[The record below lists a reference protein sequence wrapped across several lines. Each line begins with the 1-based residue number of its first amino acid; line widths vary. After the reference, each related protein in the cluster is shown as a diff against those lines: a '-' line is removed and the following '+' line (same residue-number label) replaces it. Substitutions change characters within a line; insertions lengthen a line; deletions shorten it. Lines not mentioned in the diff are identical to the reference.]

1 MQKRTIYHNV
11 SRLLIIMLF
20 SLSMYSCENILNREP
35 DFFRKQTSSLGH
47 GGAMSVFFIDTD
59 SVISSKNIKTG
70 YYFKSLI
77 FLDEARLTDGIIFS
91 NNNCLFLRLKNSLSD
106 FKLIDFDLEEGNTEP
121 INYKI
126 ITNNGDTIKKKF
138 NIFMEDKFLDATL
151 SDTIYQV
158 RLEDFGI
165 NFSDDDIVLF
175 VGKEVGLQGFY
186 LGDILSNEN
195 NTKIYYGQLGN
206 IYKERPYF
214 KYLLLKKLQ

>member
-1 MQKRTIYHNV
+1 
-11 SRLLIIMLF
+11 MLF
-20 SLSMYSCENILNREP
+20 SLSMFSCENILNRKP

-77 FLDEARLTDGIIFS
+77 FLDEERVIDGIIFS
-91 NNNCLFLRLKNSLSD
+91 NNNCLFLRLKNALSD
-106 FKLIDFDLEEGNTEP
+106 FKLIDFDLEKGNAEP

-126 ITNNGDTIKKKF
+126 ITNNGDTIKKQF
-138 NIFMEDKFLDATL
+138 NILMEDKFLDSTL

-165 NFSDDDIVLF
+165 NLSNDDIVLF

-186 LGDILSNEN
+186 LGDIVYNEN

-206 IYKERPYF
+206 IYKDRSYF

>member
-1 MQKRTIYHNV
+1 
-11 SRLLIIMLF
+11 MLF
-20 SLSMYSCENILNREP
+20 PSSMFSCENVLNRNP

-59 SVISSKNIKTG
+59 SIISSKNIKTG
-70 YYFKSLI
+70 YYFKTLI
-77 FLDEARLTDGIIFS
+77 FLDETRVTDGIIFS
-91 NNNCLFLRLKNSLSD
+91 NNNCLFLHLRNALSD
-106 FKLIDFDLEEGNTEP
+106 FKLIDFDLEIGNTEQ

-126 ITNNGDTIKKKF
+126 ITNKRDTIKKQF
-138 NIFMEDKFLDATL
+138 NILIEDKFFDATL

-165 NFSDDDIVLF
+165 NLSNDDIVLF

-186 LGDILSNEN
+186 LGDIMYNEN
-195 NTKIYYGQLGN
+195 NTKIYYGQVGN
-206 IYKERPYF
+206 IYKDRPYF

>member
-1 MQKRTIYHNV
+1 
-11 SRLLIIMLF
+11 MLF
-20 SLSMYSCENILNREP
+20 SISMFSCENVFNKNP
-35 DFFRKQTSSLGH
+35 DFFRKQTIPLGH
-47 GGAMSVFFIDTD
+47 GRDMSVFFIDTD
-59 SVISSKNIKTG
+59 SIISSKNIITG

-77 FLDEARLTDGIIFS
+77 FLDEARVTDGIIFS
-91 NNNCLFLRLKNSLSD
+91 NNNCLFLHLKYALSD
-106 FKLIDFDLEEGNTEP
+106 FKLIDFDLGIGDTEP

-126 ITNNGDTIKKKF
+126 ITKGDTIKKQF
-138 NIFMEDKFLDATL
+138 NILIEDKFLDATL

-165 NFSDDDIVLF
+165 NLSNDDIVLF

-186 LGDILSNEN
+186 LGDIMYNEN

-206 IYKERPYF
+206 IYKDRPYF

>member
-1 MQKRTIYHNV
+1 M
-11 SRLLIIMLF
+11 F
-20 SLSMYSCENILNREP
+20 
-35 DFFRKQTSSLGH
+35 
-47 GGAMSVFFIDTD
+47 FFIDTD
-59 SVISSKNIKTG
+59 SIISSKNIITG

-77 FLDEARLTDGIIFS
+77 FLDEARVTDGIIFS
-91 NNNCLFLRLKNSLSD
+91 NNNCLFLHLKYALSD
-106 FKLIDFDLEEGNTEP
+106 FKLIDFDLGIGDTEP

-126 ITNNGDTIKKKF
+126 ITKGDTIKKQF
-138 NIFMEDKFLDATL
+138 NILIEDKFLDATL

-165 NFSDDDIVLF
+165 NLSNDDIVLF

-186 LGDILSNEN
+186 LGDIMYNEN

-206 IYKERPYF
+206 IYKDRPYF